1 MRRPVELGSN
11 QHASTQ
17 HAHQKRSWP
26 TETAEVRK
34 SPMLKIIRDAPT
46 AARGCNR
53 DGPVRAVET
62 ELRPGGEVG
71 YLRIATEE
79 AFAPTELLAEWRRA
93 LDDGVDDPG
102 FRSLFGFILTS
113 DTPRAQ
119 FVRERLP
126 DLGERRL
133 ADMDAMGIDRQIL
146 SIGAPGPNPLERDR
160 ATAMATLANDQ
171 LAVACQQHPDR
182 FSALATIA
190 PQDAGHA
197 AAELE
202 RCKNLGFVGTIVNSH
217 VDHEYLDDAKFWP
230 ILEAAEALDLPLYL
244 HPNTPSKGLIGPMLD
259 LRLEGAMF
267 GFAVETALH
276 LLRLI
281 VSGVFDR
288 FPKLRVVVG
297 HLGEGLPFWL
307 YRLDYMF
314 RSGGR
319 RTENRAARLPSEYLR
334 ENVWVTTS
342 GMPWS
347 PSIMLCREVLGPDR
361 VLYAMDYPWQVE
373 ADEVRAHDALL
384 LSLEDKQALMQT
396 NAERLFGLPTA
407 KP

>member
-1 MRRPVELGSN
+1 M
-11 QHASTQ
+11 
-17 HAHQKRSWP
+17 
-26 TETAEVRK
+26 
-34 SPMLKIIRDAPT
+34 KIIRDAPT
-46 AARGCNR
+46 AAPGRNR
-53 DGPVRAVET
+53 EGGVSALAT
-62 ELRPGGEVG
+62 ELRPGGHVG

-79 AFAPTELLAEWRRA
+79 AFAPSELIAEWRRL
-93 LDDGVDDPG
+93 LDVGVDDPG
-102 FRSLFGFILTS
+102 FGSLFGFILTS

-126 DLGERRL
+126 DLGARRL
-133 ADMDAMGIDRQIL
+133 ADMDAKGIDRQIL
-146 SIGAPGPNPLERDR
+146 SIGAPGPNPLAPDR
-160 ATAMATLANDQ
+160 AVALAMLANDQ
-171 LAVACQQHPDR
+171 MASACQQHPDR

-190 PQDAGHA
+190 PQDATHA

-217 VDHEYLDDAKFWP
+217 IDHEYLDDPKFWP

-244 HPNTPSKGLIGPMLD
+244 HPNTPSKGLIAPMLD
-259 LRLEGAMF
+259 LRLEGAIF
-267 GFAVETALH
+267 GFAVEAGLH

-281 VSGVFDR
+281 VSGIFDR

-319 RTENRAARLPSEYLR
+319 TRESRAARVPSEYFR

-342 GMPWS
+342 GMPWR
-347 PSIMLCREVLGPDR
+347 PSIMLCREVLGPER
-361 VLYAMDYPWQVE
+361 VLYAMDYPWQFE
-373 ADEVRAHDALL
+373 AGEVRAHDALP
-384 LSLEDKQALMQT
+384 LSLEEKTALMQT
-396 NAERLFGLPTA
+396 NAELLFGLPIV
-407 KP
+407 KPSGPVAGSVAGSGDERDGHGDTLSDGCSTTRSAPT

>member
-1 MRRPVELGSN
+1 MVILN
-11 QHASTQ
+11 
-17 HAHQKRSWP
+17 
-26 TETAEVRK
+26 
-34 SPMLKIIRDAPT
+34 APSKQ
-46 AARGCNR
+46 
-53 DGPVRAVET
+53 
-62 ELRPGGEVG
+62 LHPGGEVG

-79 AFAPTELLAEWRRA
+79 AYAPAELFAEWRRL
-93 LDDGVDDPG
+93 LDGDVDDPG
-102 FRSLFGFILTS
+102 FRSFFGFILTS

-133 ADMDAMGIDRQIL
+133 ADMDATGIDRQIL
-146 SIGAPGPNPLERDR
+146 SISAPGPNPLAPDR
-160 ATAMATLANDQ
+160 GSAVATLANDH
-171 LAVACQQHPDR
+171 LAEACQQHPDR

-190 PQDAGHA
+190 PQDARRA

-202 RCKNLGFVGTIVNSH
+202 RCKKLGFVGTIVNSH
-217 VDHEYLDDAKFWP
+217 VDHEYLDDCKFWP

-244 HPNTPSKGLIGPMLD
+244 HPNTPSKSLIAPMLG
-259 LRLEGAMF
+259 LRLEGAIF
-267 GFAVETALH
+267 GFAVETGLH
-276 LLRLI
+276 LLRMI

-314 RSGGR
+314 KSGGR
-319 RTENRAARLPSEYLR
+319 RTGNRAARVPSEYLR

-347 PSIMLCREVLGPDR
+347 PSIMLCRQVLGPDR
-361 VLYAMDYPWQVE
+361 VLYAMDYPWQFE
-373 ADEVRAHDALL
+373 ADEVRAHDDLP
-384 LSLEDKQALMQT
+384 LSIEETKALMQT
-396 NAERLFGLPTA
+396 NAERLFNLPTA

>member
-1 MRRPVELGSN
+1 
-11 QHASTQ
+11 
-17 HAHQKRSWP
+17 
-26 TETAEVRK
+26 
-34 SPMLKIIRDAPT
+34 MLKD
-46 AARGCNR
+46 
-53 DGPVRAVET
+53 
-62 ELRPGGEVG
+62 ELQPGGKAG

-79 AFAPTELLAEWRRA
+79 AFAPPELFAEWRRL
-93 LDDGVDDPG
+93 LDTGIDDPG
-102 FRSLFGFILTS
+102 FRSFFGFILTS

-133 ADMDAMGIDRQIL
+133 ADMDATGIDRQIL
-146 SIGAPGPNPLERDR
+146 SISAPGPNPLAPDR
-160 ATAMATLANDQ
+160 AVAMATLANDQ
-171 LAVACQQHPDR
+171 MAVACQQHPDR
-182 FSALATIA
+182 FSALAAIA
-190 PQDAGHA
+190 PQVAGHA
-197 AAELE
+197 TAELE
-202 RCKNLGFVGTIVNSH
+202 RCKNLGFVGTLVNSH

-244 HPNTPSKGLIGPMLD
+244 HPNTPSKGLIAPMLD
-259 LRLEGAMF
+259 QRLEGAIF
-267 GFAVETALH
+267 GFAVETGLH

-314 RSGGR
+314 KSGGR
-319 RTENRAARLPSEYLR
+319 RMPENRATRLPSEYLR

-347 PSIMLCREVLGPDR
+347 PSIMFCREVLGPDR
-361 VLYAMDYPWQVE
+361 VLYAMDYPWQFE

-384 LSLEDKQALMQT
+384 LGPEEKRALMQT
-396 NAERLFGLPTA
+396 NAERLFSLRTEQP
-407 KP
+407 